1 MKKIIKLICVTLLF
15 GVLGCSNPDEG
26 YNEAYQTVLSEIG
39 TMNTATD
46 EVANYNMAAWEKVG
60 PSDIA
65 YFLNMSAT
73 AKDEGDVGGGSAWKV
88 DYPLM
93 DTVFGTNVEHAKGLT
108 AQKNEIKEKVIP
120 IFLAYQDN
128 LSIASEK
135 DSSISGLIKDMKEK
149 YEKNHSD
156 AISALSQYY
165 LDSSSYHS
173 YVIDVGGKSLLDYSN
188 EIAEYKKTI
197 TESQKAAELAE

>member
-1 MKKIIKLICVTLLF
+1 MKKIIKVICATFLL
-15 GVLGCSNPDEG
+15 GAVGCSNPDEG
-26 YNEAYQTVLSEIG
+26 YNEAYQNVLSEIG
-39 TMNTATD
+39 ALNTATND
-46 EVANYNMAAWEKVG
+46 IADYNLLAWEKVG

-73 AKDEGDVGGGSAWKV
+73 AKDNGDVGTGSAWKV

-93 DTVFGTNVEHAKGLT
+93 DKVFGTNVEHAKGMT
-108 AQKNEIKEKVIP
+108 AQQSEITDKVIP
-120 IFLAYQDN
+120 YFLAYQDS
-128 LSIASEK
+128 LSVASEK
-135 DSSISGLIKDMKEK
+135 DSAITGLIKDMKEK

-165 LDSSSYHS
+165 LDTSSYYA
-173 YVIDVGGKSLLDYSN
+173 YVIDVGGKSLADYSS
-188 EIAEYKKTI
+188 EIAAYKKTI